1 MIEIYMILIVHTYI
15 YTPYIH
21 PGFWYL
27 CTCQFRRKNTLILQ
41 QYNIFNNPLIQEL
54 ITCCVLQVYTLII
67 CILWLT
73 FDLFKFMDTN
83 FYMTCIK
90 KSILWMLRICWFP
103 PKARKKTKCTE
114 KLISPTIYGMI
125 FVSHMW

>member
-67 CILWLT
+67 CIL
-73 FDLFKFMDTN
+73 
-83 FYMTCIK
+83 
-90 KSILWMLRICWFP
+90 
-103 PKARKKTKCTE
+103 
-114 KLISPTIYGMI
+114 
-125 FVSHMW
+125 